1 MEIFFFILNL
11 SSFGHQN
18 SSTPFSKIFVDEMIY

>member
-1 MEIFFFILNL
+1 MEIFFLFSNL
-11 SSFGHQN
+11 SSFGDRN